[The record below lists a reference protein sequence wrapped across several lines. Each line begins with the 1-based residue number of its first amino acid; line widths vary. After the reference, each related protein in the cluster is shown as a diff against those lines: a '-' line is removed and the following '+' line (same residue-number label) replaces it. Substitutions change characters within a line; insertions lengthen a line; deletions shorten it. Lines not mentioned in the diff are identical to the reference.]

1 MIELL
6 FLLLPVAAGYGY
18 IMGKNSARSKAHEQN
33 RQITSEY
40 SKGLKF
46 LLDREEDQGLEHLI
60 NLLEVSAD
68 SVEHYLTLAIMF
80 RRRGEFDRAIKI
92 HELLLEQANLSSQ
105 VTTSIL
111 IELAQDYIMA
121 GLLDCAEKHLLEL
134 VKRSDP
140 KAIEL
145 LFDLYLQTKEWQKGI
160 LLYEK
165 NTSLFTKH
173 RLKVAVANFYCE
185 QSIETQKPKLMRK
198 VLGLES
204 GVVRPLYELGKA
216 AYDRED
222 FVKAISY
229 WRDLLI
235 QSPNYVPLFIDDLE
249 SCYYHLGL
257 TDQYETLLEQEVL
270 RGGVLIKIKYCSI
283 LVTNE
288 RLDDAVKFLTKS
300 LRKEPNIRGFSYLLE
315 LITSQNADIKNVIHQ
330 INELVQS
337 YIATKSEF
345 QCTHCGFNSHTIY
358 WSCPSCKHWETI
370 IPSRGLDG
378 F

>member
-1 MIELL
+1 MVELL

-92 HELLLEQANLSSQ
+92 HKLLLEQANLNSDT
-105 VTTSIL
+105 TTSIL

-121 GLLDCAEKHLLEL
+121 GLLDCAEEHLLNL
-134 VKRSDP
+134 VERLNA

-160 LLYEK
+160 SLYEK
-165 NTSLFTKH
+165 NGSLFSKH
-173 RLKVAVANFYCE
+173 KLKVAVANFYCE
-185 QSIETQKPKLMRK
+185 QSILIEKPKLMRK

-204 GVVRPLYELGKA
+204 GVVRPLFELGKA
-216 AYDRED
+216 AFLRED
-222 FVKAISY
+222 HVKAISY
-229 WRDLLI
+229 WRDLLM
-235 QSPNYVPLFIDDLE
+235 QTPNYTPLFLDDLE
-249 SCYYHLGL
+249 ACYKNLGL
-257 TDQYETLLEQEVL
+257 CDQFETLLEQEVEN
-270 RGGVLIKIKYCSI
+270 GGVLIKIKYCRI
-283 LVTNE
+283 LVNNS
-288 RLDDAVKFLTKS
+288 RSSDAVKLLTKS
-300 LRKEPNIRGFSYLLE
+300 LKKQPNIRGFSFLLE
-315 LITSQNADIKNVIHQ
+315 MITSQNQEIKIVIEQ

-337 YIATKSEF
+337 YIATKTEF
-345 QCTHCGFNSHTIY
+345 QCTQCGFSSHTLY

>member
-92 HELLLEQANLSSQ
+92 HELLLEQANLNPK

-134 VKRSDP
+134 VVRAEP

-160 LLYEK
+160 SLYEQ
-165 NTSLFTKH
+165 NGSLFAKH
-173 RLKVAVANFYCE
+173 KLKVAVANFYCE
-185 QSIETQKPKLMRK
+185 QSIIIEKPKLMRK

-204 GVVRPLYELGKA
+204 GVIRPLYELGKA
-216 AYDRED
+216 AFNRED
-222 FVKAISY
+222 YLKAISY

-235 QSPNYVPLFIDDLE
+235 QSPNYVPLFIDNLE
-249 SCYYHLGL
+249 LCYYQLGL
-257 TDQYETLLEQEVL
+257 NDQYEALLEQEVS
-270 RGGVLIKIKYCSI
+270 RGGVLIKIKYCRI
-283 LVTNE
+283 LVKNN
-288 RLDDAVKFLTKS
+288 RLDEAVKFLTKS
-300 LRKEPNIRGFSYLLE
+300 LKKEPNIRGFSYLLE
-315 LITSQNADIKNVIHQ
+315 LITSQNTDIKTIIHQ
-330 INELVQS
+330 VNELVQS